1 MFRHGLWLHLRIGD
15 KTVNNNLSFINLL
28 HEFRAAG
35 EFAGFASTAWMWR
48 LGERAKRP
56 KAILLIPGFLASDA
70 TLYPLANWLRSR
82 GHRVFFSGILANADC
97 PRRAVDRL
105 GRILNEQYDKMAG
118 KLVIIG
124 HSLGG
129 VYARELARRSPDKVE
144 QIILLGAPIHEPLKH
159 ANPYVVMVARLTR
172 HLRHHST
179 CDLDS
184 ICGIN
189 GDAPPPGVRETI
201 IYSKNDGIVDWEG
214 CVEQG
219 PNVEAIEVGS
229 THVGLPY
236 NLATLGIIKDR
247 IETRKA
253 PRTGVLRNFPKSR
266 TARAAG

>member
-1 MFRHGLWLHLRIGD
+1 
-15 KTVNNNLSFINLL
+15 VNNNLSFINLL
-28 HEFRAAG
+28 HEFRAVG
-35 EFAGFASTAWMWR
+35 EIAGFANTAWMWR
-48 LGERAKRP
+48 LGERAERP
-56 KAILLIPGFLASDA
+56 KAVLLIPGFLAGDA

-105 GRILNEQYDKMAG
+105 GRILNEQYQKAGG

-129 VYARELARRSPDKVE
+129 IYARELARRFPDKVE

-172 HLRHHST
+172 HLRHHDT
-179 CDLDS
+179 CDLGS

-214 CVEQG
+214 CIERG
-219 PNVEAIEVGS
+219 PNVEAVEVGS

-236 NLATLGIIKDR
+236 NLETLGIIKDR
-247 IETRKA
+247 IEGRKVS
-253 PRTGVLRNFPKSR
+253 RTGVVRQFPKVADG
-266 TARAAG
+266 ARRGLLDRNSNSGAV

>member
-1 MFRHGLWLHLRIGD
+1 M
-15 KTVNNNLSFINLL
+15 NNNLSFISLL
-28 HEFRAAG
+28 HEFRAVG
-35 EFAGFASTAWMWR
+35 EFAGFANTAWIWR
-48 LGERAKRP
+48 SGERAERP
-56 KAILLIPGFLASDA
+56 KAILLIPGFLAGDS

-105 GRILNEQYDKMAG
+105 GRILIEQYQKAGG

-129 VYARELARRSPDKVE
+129 IYARELARRFPDKVE
-144 QIILLGAPIHEPLKH
+144 QIILLGSPIHEPLKH

-172 HLRHHST
+172 YLHHHDT
-179 CDLDS
+179 CELDS

-201 IYSKNDGIVDWEG
+201 IYSKNDGVVDWEG
-214 CVEQG
+214 CIERG
-219 PNVEAIEVGS
+219 PNVEVVEVGG

-236 NLATLGIIKDR
+236 NLETLGIIKDR
-247 IETRKA
+247 IEGRK
-253 PRTGVLRNFPKSR
+253 PVRTGVVRHFPKSG
-266 TARAAG
+266 TVRATG

>member
-1 MFRHGLWLHLRIGD
+1 
-15 KTVNNNLSFINLL
+15 VNNNLSFINLL

-48 LGERAKRP
+48 LGERAERP

-105 GRILNEQYDKMAG
+105 GRILNEQYDKTAG

-129 VYARELARRSPDKVE
+129 VYARELARRFPDKVE